1 MKTGIIALTKSGN
14 ILAKKIAS
22 SMNDCVVFEKGKVFE
37 RIKTAWREVDGII
50 CIMAAGIVV
59 RSLAPL
65 CRDKKFDP
73 CVIVLDE
80 KGDFVVSLLS
90 GHIGGGNDL
99 ARKVADIT
107 GGTAVI
113 TTASDV
119 SGHTALD
126 LWTAQN
132 HLTAANPGKL
142 TSTSALL
149 VNEGAL
155 SIFSEFKLSG
165 LPRDFFQVKKKE
177 DADIV
182 ISPLFPEEYK
192 LLWLVPR
199 NLYVG
204 FGCNRGTTIAEF
216 EQALNEI
223 CRIHRIDER
232 SIAGLASIDLK
243 KDEEGLL
250 DFAEKKQLPISFFS
264 KNELNIIEGITPSAA
279 ALKATGAKGVA
290 EPAAIQAAV
299 SAFGSGSLFIR
310 KMKWKNVTAAVAVK
324 KIQFKE

>member
-14 ILAKKIAS
+14 ILAEKIAS
-22 SMNDCVVFEKGKVFE
+22 ALNDCIVFEKGKVFD
-37 RIKTAWREVDGII
+37 RIQTAWEEVDGII

-59 RSLAPL
+59 RSLASL
-65 CRDKKFDP
+65 CRDKKVDP
-73 CVIVLDE
+73 CVIVVDE

-99 ARKVADIT
+99 ARKVAGIT

-126 LWTAQN
+126 LWMAEN
-132 HLTAANPGKL
+132 RLTAANPKKL
-142 TSTSALL
+142 TSASALL
-149 VNEGAL
+149 VNEGTL
-155 SIFSEFKLSG
+155 SVYSEVNLAG
-165 LPRDFFQVKKKE
+165 LPKDFFQIEKKE

-192 LLWLVPR
+192 LLWLIPR

-204 FGCNRGTTIAEF
+204 FGCNRGTTMAEF

-223 CRIHRIDER
+223 CQKHRIDER
-232 SIAGLASIDLK
+232 AVAGLASIDLK

-250 DFAEKKQLPISFFS
+250 DFAEKKQLQISFFS
-264 KNELNIIEGITPSAA
+264 KNELNTIEGITPSKAA
-279 ALKATGAKGVA
+279 FKATGAKGVA
-290 EPAAIQAAV
+290 EPAAILAAN
-299 SAFGSGSLFIR
+299 SAQGPGSLLLR